1 MGKRKIRKE
10 CEIDAPIA
18 LVWELMTDLGGYSDW
33 NPFVVSAASS
43 GGGAT
48 VGALLDLTVRWHDG
62 GESRSTEEVLVA
74 KAPDAGGGAQ
84 EATWVYSYRSWMCTI
99 GMVRS
104 VRSQRLTQT
113 NGASTTY
120 VSEIE
125 LSGWGVGGVPFAK
138 IDRGIQAQADALKAV
153 AEARAGQG

>member
-1 MGKRKIRKE
+1 MGQRKIQIV
-10 CEIDAPIA
+10 CEIDAPIQK
-18 LVWELMTDLGGYSDW
+18 VWEHMTDLDGYHNW
-33 NPFVVSAASS
+33 NPFVVRATSS
-43 GGGAT
+43 SDGTT
-48 VGALLDLTVRWHDG
+48 VGAVLDLTVRWHDG

-74 KAPDAGGGAQ
+74 TAPGAGDGVQ
-84 EATWVYSYRSWMCTI
+84 EAAWIYSYRSWMCTI

-113 NGASTTY
+113 NGGSTTY

-138 IDRGIQAQADALKAV
+138 IERGIQAQADALKAV
-153 AEARAGQG
+153 AEARAGQV